1 MDGKLYRCPVAAHNF
16 GKYPNIG
23 KDFVCL
29 TGPKDDGSRRAEVR
43 AYITRLSCLDAC
55 RHLSAEAKL
64 VTPALQLSP
73 KNKAIIDAG
82 GEIYDL
88 PWRKL
93 SKIECLCSELTE

>member
-16 GKYPNIG
+16 GKYPNISG

-29 TGPKDDGSRRAEVR
+29 TGQKDEGSRRAEVR

-55 RHLSAEAKL
+55 RHCNPFEAKL

-82 GEIYDL
+82 GEIL
-88 PWRKL
+88 
-93 SKIECLCSELTE
+93 